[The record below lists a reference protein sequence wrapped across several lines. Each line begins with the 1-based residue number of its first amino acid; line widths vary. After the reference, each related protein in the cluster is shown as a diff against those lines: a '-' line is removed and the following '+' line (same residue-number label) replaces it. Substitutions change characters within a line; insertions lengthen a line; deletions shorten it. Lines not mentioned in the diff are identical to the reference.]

1 MYNIYEIVDNVCVKV
16 KNDIAC
22 RRQADLIIREL
33 DSVYEFSLRDF
44 PYNSFSN
51 LPARHCAAY
60 FSLLGQKRI
69 IEMSVTKQY
78 ELNGSL
84 HRGDPHTVLSA
95 SYNAGLILKDLRE
108 FINKNYLRLDHIRPS
123 EILEA
128 IPPIIYRETI
138 HSSVIGVVRW
148 ELV

>member
-1 MYNIYEIVDNVCVKV
+1 MDNIYEIVDNVCVKV

-33 DSVYEFSLRDF
+33 DSLCEYALRNF
-44 PYNSFSN
+44 PYYSFNN
-51 LPARHCAAY
+51 LPGYHCAAY
-60 FSLLGQKRI
+60 FSLLGQKRR
-69 IEMSVTKQY
+69 IEMSVTEQY

-84 HRGDPHTVLSA
+84 HKGDPHIVLSA

-128 IPPIIYRETI
+128 IPPIIYREI
-138 HSSVIGVVRW
+138 ISADFIGVVRC
-148 ELV
+148 LS